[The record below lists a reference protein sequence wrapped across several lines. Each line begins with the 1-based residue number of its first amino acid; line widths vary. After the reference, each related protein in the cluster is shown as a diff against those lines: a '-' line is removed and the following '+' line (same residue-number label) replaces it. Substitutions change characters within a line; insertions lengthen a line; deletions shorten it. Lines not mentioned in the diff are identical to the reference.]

1 MEEPVGPPKV
11 TWDPDLGKYV
21 SNLPIK
27 WYAFVID
34 GEVVF
39 TQHVDVKLEYLT
51 AVFSS
56 RPQIIEI
63 PEQYAGMVKEGWK
76 WDESRGH
83 NAFQPADPMEVQ
95 Q

>member
-1 MEEPVGPPKV
+1 MEEPTGAPIVK
-11 TWDPDLGKYV
+11 WDADLGKYV
-21 SNLPIK
+21 SSRPIK

-39 TQHVDVKLEYLT
+39 IQHVDVKLEYLT
-51 AVFSS
+51 SVFSS

-83 NAFQPADPMEVQ
+83 NAFQPADPS
-95 Q
+95 

>member
-1 MEEPVGPPKV
+1 MEEDLGRPQV
-11 TWDPDLGKYV
+11 TWDKDLGKYV

-39 TQHVDVKLEYLT
+39 TQHVDVKLDYLT
-51 AVFSS
+51 SVFSS
-56 RPQIIEI
+56 RPQLIEI
-63 PEQYAGMVKEGWK
+63 PEQYAGMVKEGWT

-83 NAFQPADPMEVQ
+83 NAFQPATPQ
-95 Q
+95 